1 MNFVTL
7 KSLIEDNVL
16 LFNSCMRV
24 WLQNYST
31 QYKGCN
37 KQNDWIEDCDRY
49 ELNQDNAIFNYEVVE
64 HRLIC
69 TKATG

>member
-1 MNFVTL
+1 
-7 KSLIEDNVL
+7 
-16 LFNSCMRV
+16 MRV

-31 QYKGCN
+31 QYEGCN

-49 ELNQDNAIFNYEVVE
+49 ELNQDKAIFNYEEAE

-69 TKATG
+69 TKKERVEDGRG